1 MGRSAH
7 ALWRSPTDTRSQ
19 MAWLAALVAGIAL
32 QPTIAVVD
40 TGADLR
46 VPQLAATRPV
56 LYDIR
61 SRSRD
66 VRDLNGHG
74 TRVAAVIV
82 RENPKARMLIIRAGS
97 SSGAFSDVNEAAAIR
112 YAVDHG
118 ARIIN
123 LSLGGPTTTPV
134 ERAAVRYAITRG
146 ALIVAAAGDDYA
158 NRPEYPAALLGADGL
173 SVAAVMRDSTRA
185 SFSNT
190 GPWVSLAAL
199 GEEGTS
205 FAAPVVSAAAARVW
219 AANPRLTAR
228 QVVAILQATASGGGA
243 HTNELGFGVV
253 DVAAAVARAR
263 APR

>member
-7 ALWRSPTDTRSQ
+7 ALGQRHPGYSSQ
-19 MAWLAALVAGIAL
+19 MAWLAAVLAGIAL

-40 TGADLR
+40 TGANLR
-46 VPQLAATRPV
+46 VPQLAAARPT

-82 RENPKARMLIIRAGS
+82 RENANARMLIIRAGS
-97 SSGAFSDVNEAAAIR
+97 SSGAFSDVNEAVAIR

-134 ERAAVRYAITRG
+134 ERAAVRYAIARG

-173 SVAAVMRDSTRA
+173 AVAAVMRDGTRA

-205 FAAPVVSAAAARVW
+205 FAAPVVSAATAKVW

-228 QVVAILQATASGGGA
+228 QVVAILRATASGGGA

-263 APR
+263 ALG